1 MHQTKPDGLIFVLAY
16 LFILSLSAFFG
27 GAILLGTAYPAV
39 QQMGMGELPVLI
51 SGIAPLFLGILL
63 SLSGWMLWRLKSAG
77 RVLAI
82 VLAVL
87 MTVISGGS
95 LPVLFLVGLEGIAL
109 YPPLITAL
117 LILASSLAVI
127 AKLMRLPV

>member
-1 MHQTKPDGLIFVLAY
+1 
-16 LFILSLSAFFG
+16 
-27 GAILLGTAYPAV
+27 
-39 QQMGMGELPVLI
+39 
-51 SGIAPLFLGILL
+51 
-63 SLSGWMLWRLKSAG
+63 MLWRLKSAG